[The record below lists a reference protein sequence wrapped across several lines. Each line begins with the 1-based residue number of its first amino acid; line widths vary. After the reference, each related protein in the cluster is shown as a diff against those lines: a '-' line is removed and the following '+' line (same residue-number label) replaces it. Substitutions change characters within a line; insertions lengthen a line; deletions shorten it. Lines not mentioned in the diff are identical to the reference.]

1 MLPFTLSL
9 QYKLRRFG
17 LFKAS
22 LIFSCVLHL
31 FGFFVYFILTLP
43 SEAAY
48 KDSNDMDQV
57 DVAFEEI
64 PPELLGGT
72 SSPAPVEK
80 QEWVEGSNQDK
91 SLEDKPDTSD
101 INPNQLSG
109 NGTDKDGFL
118 FSFNGDRPPT
128 PIIDFDLKAYFPEA
142 AKAANISQ
150 KTVVLL
156 VQVDETGTL
165 QGVKVVSGRAG
176 YGFDEAAIRIIQR
189 ARFAPGY
196 DKGKPTRMAHR
207 LPISFDLED
216 D

>member
-1 MLPFTLSL
+1 MKSFTLSL

-17 LFKAS
+17 LFRAS
-22 LIFSCVLHL
+22 LFASVGLHVFCYL
-31 FGFFVYFILTLP
+31 IYFILTLP
-43 SEAAY
+43 SNAAFQET
-48 KDSNDMDQV
+48 SIEDMDV
-57 DVAFEEI
+57 SFEEI

-80 QEWVEGSNQDK
+80 QEWVEGSNK
-91 SLEDKPDTSD
+91 EAEEKPDNSD
-101 INPNQLSG
+101 LNPNQLSG
-109 NGTDKDGFL
+109 NGTDKDGYL

-150 KTVVLL
+150 RTVIVM
-156 VQVDETGTL
+156 VQVDEHGVL

-189 ARFAPGY
+189 ARFSPGY

-207 LPISFDLED
+207 LPISFDLEED
-216 D
+216 